1 LLIAPKY
8 KFVDKAPEA
17 GTEKELVTPF
27 FDKVK
32 AFDPVLETVINPKGP
47 VDEIPD
53 CRSLFIEAEMEL
65 VVA

>member
-17 GTEKELVTPF
+17 GTAKELVTPF
-27 FDKVK
+27 LARVK
-32 AFDPVLETVINPKGP
+32 AFDPVLETVINPRGP
-47 VDEIPD
+47 EDAIPD
-53 CRSLFIEAEMEL
+53 CRSLFIEAEIEL

>member
-17 GTEKELVTPF
+17 GTANEDVTPF
-27 FDKVK
+27 RAIVRLLE
-32 AFDPVLETVINPKGP
+32 PVLETVISPRGP
-47 VDEIPD
+47 EDAIPD
-53 CRSLFIEAEMEL
+53 CNSLFIEAEMEL